1 MASYQ
6 LWGNQLGCHYQFSSH
21 DALTSMVE
29 TYLPGDWCN
38 FEAVKFIGFFIY
50 QNDLVN
56 LESNSTFGAY
66 IYLSS

>member
-1 MASYQ
+1 
-6 LWGNQLGCHYQFSSH
+6 
-21 DALTSMVE
+21 MVE